1 MIFHIFGDKE
11 IENWPREE
19 FDGRKYYIVTP
30 ETIKRFEGKDVKF
43 EGYVEGKPL
52 ISFYSTGWPWSFER
66 YVEEDHGHRCTFR
79 VSGIQVIFAGVA
91 IVADREKVTIYGRYK
106 DGIINAHIII
116 SEKAI
121 FKIL

>member
-43 EGYVEGKPL
+43 DIG
-52 ISFYSTGWPWSFER
+52 
-66 YVEEDHGHRCTFR
+66 
-79 VSGIQVIFAGVA
+79 
-91 IVADREKVTIYGRYK
+91 EKVTISYNPEK
-106 DGIINAHIII
+106 LLFFNPLDGNRIDVEGDGNG
-116 SEKAI
+116 
-121 FKIL
+121 